1 MIKKLSLAAAIAC
14 FAALS
19 PAAYAQGIGGAIGD
33 ATNGVINAGEDIV
46 DGTMDAGRDIVNG
59 LTGDDDT
66 NSDTDNDTDNDSGS
80 VSDDTSSTPDSSS
93 SDSASDDNSSDDL
106 VSDSDNIQNGAGNP
120 ITGISMGYVASAAVL
135 SAMGVVVTA
144 IRKRGE

>member
-66 NSDTDNDTDNDSGS
+66 NSDTDNDSGS
-80 VSDDTSSTPDSSS
+80 VSDDTSSTPGNSS